1 MDKEGID
8 VNITH
13 HLPKIINKST
23 EEIDSLL
30 RKIRETQLS
39 QEDQELVM
47 GCIEFATWLPEAI
60 REKDISIRNLQRL
73 LFGETGGKKKKKNK
87 NQSPQKNGASTPSTP
102 TSNDPAANDSS
113 VAADSA
119 DSSEPGASV
128 EAPPTLEPAQ
138 NTVKGHGRLGQS
150 AYLTAINISVSLGT
164 VRAGDACPGRCGGR
178 LCVAKPGFVIRIT
191 GNALATVSRYRLEKL
206 RCGLCG
212 LGVTAPLPPNV
223 PAQKYDSAFKAILAI
238 QKYYV
243 AVPFYRQEQVQ
254 RLLGFPLPDATQ
266 FDLVEQVADVGYP
279 VVRALE
285 KIAANG
291 EVVHN
296 DDTQAKI
303 LSVIQENKAQP
314 GKARTGMQTTGL
326 IVKAQ
331 GHTIALYYTG
341 TRHAGE
347 NLEAVLLNRHPDRS
361 PIIQMCDAASL
372 NMPKSLET
380 ILCNCLGHG
389 FRKFRDLLDFF
400 PAPCMTVMKALSAV
414 FTFDE
419 QAQGMTA
426 MERWRYHRQHS
437 KPVMLEL
444 NRWLKAQLAE
454 KQVEPNSSLG
464 KAMRYL
470 LNHWKALRRFL
481 VVPGAPIDNNIVERA
496 LKIPIRV
503 RKAAMFYKT
512 RHGAAISNILTT
524 LIQTAALAN
533 ENPYE
538 YLVALQD
545 YKSLVFKDPAAW
557 LPWRYRETLE
567 KICLRKAA

>member
-1 MDKEGID
+1 M
-8 VNITH
+8 NITH
-13 HLPKIINKST
+13 QLPKIINKSRD
-23 EEIDSLL
+23 EVDAA
-30 RKIRETQLS
+30 IREIQKSNLS
-39 QEDQELVM
+39 EETRELM
-47 GCIEFATWLPEAI
+47 IGCIEFATWLPEAI

-73 LFGETGGKKKKKNK
+73 LFGETGGKKKKKKKK
-87 NQSPQKNGASTPSTP
+87 NQFQQEKLASTPTE
-102 TSNDPAANDSS
+102 SNDPAANDSS

-119 DSSEPGASV
+119 DSSESGVSAD
-128 EAPPTLEPAQ
+128 APPTPEQAQ
-138 NTVKGHGRLGQS
+138 NTVRKGHGRLGQS
-150 AYLTAINISVSLGT
+150 AYLTALNISVSLET
-164 VRAGDACPGRCGGR
+164 FRAGDACPGRCGGR
-178 LCVAKPGFVIRIT
+178 LCVAKPGIVIRIA

-212 LGVTAPLPPNV
+212 LGVAASLPPNV

-266 FDLVEQVADVGYP
+266 FELVEQVADAGYP

-285 KIAANG
+285 KTAANG

-314 GKARTGMQTTGL
+314 DKARTGMHTTGL
-326 IVKAQ
+326 IVKAE

-361 PIIQMCDAASL
+361 PIIQMCDASSM
-372 NMPKSLET
+372 NIPKSLET

-419 QAQGMTA
+419 QTQEMTA
-426 MERWRYHRQHS
+426 LARWRYHRQHS

-470 LNHWKALRRFL
+470 LKHWKALRRFL

-496 LKIPIRV
+496 LKIPIRI

-524 LIQTAALAN
+524 LIQTTALAN
-533 ENPYE
+533 ENPYD

-545 YKSLVFKDPAAW
+545 YKSLVFKDPEAW

-567 KICLRKAA
+567 KMCLRKAA